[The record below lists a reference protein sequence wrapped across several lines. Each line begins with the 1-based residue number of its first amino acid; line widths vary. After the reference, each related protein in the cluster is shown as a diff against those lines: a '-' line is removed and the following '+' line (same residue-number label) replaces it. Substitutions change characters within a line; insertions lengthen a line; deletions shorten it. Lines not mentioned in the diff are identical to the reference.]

1 MYDGQLEPVS
11 NRADWVETITLTD
24 LDGLNPVVTA
34 AKVRVKGGCIDIQKT
49 MDDGITYDNAT
60 GALVFMIPDT
70 DLRSA
75 APGSYDVGIL
85 LTINGAEVQLFAGTV
100 QIIGGIV
107 S

>member
-49 MDDGITYDNAT
+49 MDDGVTYDAAT
-60 GALVFMIPDT
+60 GALVFTIADT
-70 DLRSA
+70 DLRNATS
-75 APGSYDVGIL
+75 GSYEVGIL
-85 LTINGAEVQLFAGTV
+85 ITINGAGVQLFAGTV
-100 QIIGGIV
+100 TIMDGIV